1 MKRPWAV
8 LFVVVLCAG
17 LVAGCATATALENAR
32 ASFAKAKA
40 AGAEKKA
47 PFEYYA
53 AEAYLGK
60 AIHEAEEGSPKE
72 DTDRFMKKSMEYS
85 AKALEMSKG
94 GAK

>member
-1 MKRPWAV
+1 MTRTWKVSLAIA
-8 LFVVVLCAG
+8 LCAG
-17 LVAGCATATALENAR
+17 LVAGCATATAMEKAR
-32 ASFAKAKA
+32 ASFAQAKA

-60 AIHEAEEGSPKE
+60 AIHEAEEGSPTE
-72 DTDRFMKKSMEYS
+72 
-85 AKALEMSKG
+85 